1 MESLVRSQNIIHI
14 LYVRFGGTI
23 PDPDRETMTATQD
36 WKERKGKRRRKLTE
50 NARVPRTMVLVH

>member
-1 MESLVRSQNIIHI
+1 MVSLVRSQDIIHI

-36 WKERKGKRRRKLTE
+36 SKERKGKRRHKLTQ
-50 NARVPRTMVLVH
+50 NARVPRTMVPVH